1 MKMRRMI
8 ALSVLIV
15 SLLNTYVLAYANE
28 ADKENEISQVIS
40 DINSYISVNDDGT
53 LTRANC
59 ITGIMQ
65 AIGLDKNDADI
76 SANAAYFIPV
86 FSDRVYDEKC
96 KGYIIEA
103 V

>member
-40 DINSYISVNDDGT
+40 DINSYILS
-53 LTRANC
+53 LIHISEPTR
-59 ITGIMQ
+59 
-65 AIGLDKNDADI
+65 
-76 SANAAYFIPV
+76 P
-86 FSDRVYDEKC
+86 
-96 KGYIIEA
+96 
-103 V
+103 